1 MKLIFSQL
9 DPKPNK
15 PIAILYSLP
24 DQNISDDI
32 QHQLD
37 VIYEKYQNENADDEP
52 IAYHSG
58 PYLSYIFKAESAWN
72 SGIKET
78 FMLTLYFEEHEN
90 THFFSSV
97 VRKTI
102 SDLQSLPNLT
112 KIISVNTPHADK
124 ESYAILGKVI
134 KILTEGYFEASKLY
148 ATYNLGLSEVL
159 ILGDKGSGK
168 TSIVDYLIHGDFIP
182 QSSPTLTPQVYQ
194 LVYDQVDFRVLD
206 ICCEEHLQEIFE
218 DHPIEK
224 GKLPQAIVYVIDASK
239 NVDELDQSME
249 EFDYWMKFLSKK
261 YSKSLFLTVPILILF
276 NKVDLNPAFD
286 LDSYS
291 SRFSPNISGLRL
303 KYAASSVKKGLGL
316 NDNFSWVIQ
325 QVKVTQKH

>member
-9 DPKPNK
+9 NPKPNK

-24 DQNISDDI
+24 DQNMSDDI
-32 QHQLD
+32 QNQLNM
-37 VIYEKYQNENADDEP
+37 IYEKYQNENSDDET

-58 PYLSYIFKAESAWN
+58 PYLSYIFKVESAWD
-72 SGIKET
+72 SGLKET

-97 VRKTI
+97 VQETI
-102 SDLQSLPNLT
+102 SNLQSLPNLT
-112 KIISVNTPHADK
+112 KLISVNTPHGDK
-124 ESYAILGKVI
+124 ESYAIFGKVI
-134 KILTEGYFEASKLY
+134 KILTEGYFEASKLH

-168 TSIVDYLIHGDFIP
+168 TSIVDYLIHGDFVP

-239 NVDELDQSME
+239 SVEELNQSVE
-249 EFDYWMKFLSKK
+249 EFDYWMTFLSEK
-261 YSKSLFLTVPILILF
+261 YSESLFRTVPILVLF

-291 SRFSPNISGLRL
+291 SRFSPKISGLNL
-303 KYAASSVKKGLGL
+303 KYAASSVKTGLGV
-316 NDNFSWVIQ
+316 NDNFSWLIKQ
-325 QVKVTQKH
+325 IKITETY

>member
-9 DPKPNK
+9 NPKPNK

-24 DQNISDDI
+24 DQNMSDDI
-32 QHQLD
+32 QNQLNM
-37 VIYEKYQNENADDEP
+37 IYEKYQNENSDDET

-58 PYLSYIFKAESAWN
+58 PYLSYIFKVESAWD
-72 SGIKET
+72 SGLKET

-97 VRKTI
+97 VQETI
-102 SDLQSLPNLT
+102 SNLQSLPNLT
-112 KIISVNTPHADK
+112 KLISVNTPHGDK
-124 ESYAILGKVI
+124 ESYAIFGKVI
-134 KILTEGYFEASKLY
+134 KILTEGYFEASKLH

-168 TSIVDYLIHGDFIP
+168 TSIVDYLIHGDFVP

-239 NVDELDQSME
+239 SVEELNQSVE
-249 EFDYWMKFLSKK
+249 EFDYWINFLKK
-261 YSKSLFLTVPILILF
+261 QYNKAVFHTIPFLVLF
-276 NKVDLNPAFD
+276 NKKDLNPNFYIEVFKEMYTFE
-286 LDSYS
+286 DS
-291 SRFSPNISGLRL
+291 NLNL
-303 KYAASSVKKGLGL
+303 KYAATSAKTGEGL
-316 NDNFSWVIQ
+316 NENFSWLLKQI
-325 QVKVTQKH
+325 KITETY